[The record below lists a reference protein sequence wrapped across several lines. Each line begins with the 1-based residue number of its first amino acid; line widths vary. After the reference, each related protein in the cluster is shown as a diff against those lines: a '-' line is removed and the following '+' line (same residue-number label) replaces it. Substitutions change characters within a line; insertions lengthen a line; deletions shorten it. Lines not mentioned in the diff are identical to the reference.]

1 MAGPGGGTPQQ
12 PANVYQQ
19 SAGAYQGALGGTAAA
34 MGGPNIAAFQ
44 NPYTQQVVGTSLGA
58 LNRARQMGINDIGAQ
73 ARQAGAFGGS
83 RHGVAEAETNR
94 AFMDQAGQMAS
105 NLNMQGFNTALGAAQ
120 NQQNTMLQGA
130 GQLGNLANLG
140 FGFGQQIGQTQGAQ
154 GAQQQALQQALID
167 AAKAQY
173 GGYTSS
179 PQMSLSGPL
188 AAVGGI
194 PGGGGQTQKTTQSPG
209 LFNIF
214 GALLGL

>member
-44 NPYTQQVVGTSLGA
+44 NPYTQQVVGTSLDA

-94 AFMDQAGQMAS
+94 AFLDQAGQMAS

-173 GGYTSS
+173 GGYTGA
-179 PQMSLSGPL
+179 PQASLSGPL

-194 PGGGGQTQKTTQSPG
+194 PQGGGSTQKTSQSPG